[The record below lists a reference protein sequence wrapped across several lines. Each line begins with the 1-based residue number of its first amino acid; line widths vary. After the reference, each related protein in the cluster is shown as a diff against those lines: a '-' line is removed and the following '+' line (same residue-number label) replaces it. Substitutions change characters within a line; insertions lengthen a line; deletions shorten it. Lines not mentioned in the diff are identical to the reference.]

1 MVRCRGRL
9 GTANLRA
16 ESLITIESRWVC
28 NSGLQAS
35 TMALGACCL
44 LRHTGQRPNLPSH
57 VLCKFSA
64 ASTSDQGLRQGDHS
78 TFDPLVEAG
87 GMAKE
92 KHRKKEKRRDG
103 KHKRKKRRRSSS
115 RSSGGSG
122 GGRHRAPS
130 PRRLLLA
137 AALGDKQQCR
147 ELVQDGAD
155 VAYADAEGTT
165 ALHEV
170 GVLCAGGRGWSVAL
184 GLSLLAQFNL
194 CECRLMPAVHPFPL
208 HQACRHGHLSTAK
221 LLLRRGADA
230 GLGDVRGDTP
240 AHLAARHGHLDVLA
254 ALLQAGGEEA
264 VQI

>member
-1 MVRCRGRL
+1 
-9 GTANLRA
+9 
-16 ESLITIESRWVC
+16 
-28 NSGLQAS
+28 
-35 TMALGACCL
+35 
-44 LRHTGQRPNLPSH
+44 
-57 VLCKFSA
+57 
-64 ASTSDQGLRQGDHS
+64 
-78 TFDPLVEAG
+78 
-87 GMAKE
+87 MAKE

-184 GLSLLAQFNL
+184 GLAHSACPVQSLRMPADACHPPPSLTTGVPPRPPVHCQAAAAPRRRRRAGRRAGGHARPPGGQARPLGRAGGAAASRWGGGCADLMRRGRHLELCVPAVKAHAVALLLPLLLLIQASLLTAL
-194 CECRLMPAVHPFPL
+194 CNQPL
-208 HQACRHGHLSTAK
+208 QTT
-221 LLLRRGADA
+221 RR
-230 GLGDVRGDTP
+230 R
-240 AHLAARHGHLDVLA
+240 
-254 ALLQAGGEEA
+254 
-264 VQI
+264 